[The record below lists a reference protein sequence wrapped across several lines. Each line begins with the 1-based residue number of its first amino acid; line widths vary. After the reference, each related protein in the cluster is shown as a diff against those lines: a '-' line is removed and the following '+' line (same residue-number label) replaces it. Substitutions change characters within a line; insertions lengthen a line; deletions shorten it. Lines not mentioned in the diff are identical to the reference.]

1 MDSVTAMTSNTFSI
15 EILRRIL
22 FAVHH
27 LPKDMPNYSKTIN
40 EFSKVEVS
48 LSELQTTIENLEYL
62 SQAALSTDKQLLN
75 EICEK
80 SIGVVLISAAAK
92 CSACGSKFSTRADR
106 PRKLILYTESS
117 GTLPAL
123 HYRKVCPT

>member
-1 MDSVTAMTSNTFSI
+1 
-15 EILRRIL
+15 
-22 FAVHH
+22 
-27 LPKDMPNYSKTIN
+27 MPNYSKTIN

-80 SIGVVLISAAAK
+80 SIDISSSKMQCLWLQIQYQSWSTEKTHSLHRVIRNVAGV
-92 CSACGSKFSTRADR
+92 
-106 PRKLILYTESS
+106 
-117 GTLPAL
+117 TLP
-123 HYRKVCPT
+123 KGVSKD